1 MKPYLLRCLSAGM
14 FLLCTYAFADKVS
27 ITTARYTAMQFF
39 SQHGDTRS
47 GAFIRKSM
55 QQEELLNDSTYL
67 FVNGN
72 GRFVLVSGRNDLPP
86 ILGYGEYQDTI
97 PHEGFQKLAKMMGN
111 GKYMFQQELSSTP
124 ILPLLKTI
132 RSQNDPFNGSCPY
145 FLDDGKQVDTKRCK
159 VGCVATALEEILT
172 YYQYPQEL
180 KDTLWGW
187 KTAHYG
193 VDTIPKGTKIDF
205 DQILNVYEAGHY
217 SDEQAHAVANLC
229 YYCGI
234 AAKMNWGLSSSGAD
248 GEQLVAPLK
257 RVFGYRYVRHL
268 YATNYTPQRW
278 RELIDKELNEGRPL
292 WFAGYTYYISGHAF
306 VIDGKDSNGFYHIHW
321 GYGGNYDGYYD
332 LSVLNTFE
340 NPSRPT
346 ETGKWMGNYCDQE
359 VLLLH
364 PDSVKWTDG
373 DTIRLK
379 DNLRIDS
386 VHYLRKPDGNAY
398 VTIKIYAKNI
408 SEEPINAAVE
418 MLTYKPGDTAIFK
431 NADYVGMLG
440 SDIAPHESVCL
451 TAYCHFTETGE
462 RVFGITA
469 DGKSF
474 VFKVPKL
481 IVSVIMKKENVII
494 HFESCNFDALNE
506 TDKELVNTAKSIAER
521 SYAPYSEFHVGCAL
535 RLENGVLLQGSN
547 QENASYPCGSC
558 AERTTLFYTQAN
570 YPDGVIQDIAI
581 AAETRDA
588 FTAQPLPPCGL
599 CRQELLEAENRQKS
613 PIRLLM
619 YGTSRIIIIKGMA
632 NLLPFQFDAEM
643 LE

>member
-1 MKPYLLRCLSAGM
+1 MKANLLRCLSAGM
-14 FLLCTYAFADKVS
+14 FLLCTCAFADKVS

-47 GAFIRKSM
+47 GAFIRKSL
-55 QQEELLNDSTYL
+55 QQETLLDDSTYL
-67 FVNGN
+67 FINGN
-72 GRFVLVSGRNDLPP
+72 GNFVLVSGRDDLPP
-86 ILGYGEYQDTI
+86 ILGYGEYHDAE
-97 PHEGFQKLAKMMGN
+97 PHEGLQKLAKMMGN
-111 GKYMFQQELSSTP
+111 GKYLFQQELSTTP

-145 FLDDGKQVDTKRCK
+145 YMDEGKQVDTKRCK

-187 KTAHYG
+187 KTAHYT
-193 VDTIPKGTKIDF
+193 VDTIPKGTKLDF

-217 SDEQAHAVANLC
+217 TDKEAHAVANLC

-248 GEQLVAPLK
+248 GEQLVTPLK
-257 RVFGYRYVRHL
+257 KVFGYKYVRHL

-278 RELIDKELNEGRPL
+278 RELIDKELKAGRPI
-292 WFAGYTYYISGHAF
+292 WFAGYTYFIGGHAF

-364 PDSVKWTDG
+364 PDSVEWTGG
-373 DTIRLK
+373 DTISLK
-379 DNLRIDS
+379 DNLKIDS
-386 VHYLRKPDGNAY
+386 VRYLRKPDGNAY

-418 MLTYKPGDTAIFK
+418 MLTYMPGDTAIFK
-431 NADYVGMLG
+431 NADYVGMSG
-440 SDIAPHESVCL
+440 SDIAPHVSVCL
-451 TAYCHFTETGE
+451 TAYCHFTESGE
-462 RVFGITA
+462 RIFGITA
-469 DGKSF
+469 DGKNF
-474 VFKVPKL
+474 IYKDTLQIQPRNEYGVT
-481 IVSVIMKKENVII
+481 IVDVDTIMKGTEAVFYVRINNNSGTAWAGDILTYSLFEGDYTTAEGDWRQWHVLNLPPETMITDTISFGTLKTNTKYTFVVRNPWLPSFSMSFNTAEVTAIQAIKSENKENMIYKLDGLPV
-494 HFESCNFDALNE
+494 
-506 TDKELVNTAKSIAER
+506 DKLKRGSI
-521 SYAPYSEFHVGCAL
+521 YLQVK
-535 RLENGVLLQGSN
+535 NGHYIKV
-547 QENASYPCGSC
+547 Y
-558 AERTTLFYTQAN
+558 Y
-570 YPDGVIQDIAI
+570 
-581 AAETRDA
+581 
-588 FTAQPLPPCGL
+588 
-599 CRQELLEAENRQKS
+599 QK
-613 PIRLLM
+613 
-619 YGTSRIIIIKGMA
+619 
-632 NLLPFQFDAEM
+632 
-643 LE
+643 